1 MQVFDQIDVLT
12 IDRREW
18 HLWLLAFAV
27 ILVLALGI
35 AVLMYPT
42 AFSSPVI
49 LTGTTMRKVFFGFC
63 TLTFLL
69 LGYLL
74 DRQLVIRELRRE
86 LMEEQVRNVRI
97 RHQAS
102 VELLETLPGFSH
114 FQDRLAMEY
123 RRANTTQ
130 QPLSMLVVSLI
141 PSRDVSDPKEI
152 DASFGDAAKAVLRRL
167 RREDSIYLFREGV
180 FGIVLPG
187 TSGNDAYHV
196 SERLAEGLRD
206 ASGASDR
213 FTFDLRVVN
222 YPEHTASAREMEQ
235 VARSFLPEGALAA
248 RAA

>member
-1 MQVFDQIDVLT
+1 MQVFDRIDALT

-27 ILVLALGI
+27 ILVLALGM
-35 AVLMYPT
+35 ALLMYPT

-49 LTGTTMRKVFFGFC
+49 LGGTTLRKVFFGFC
-63 TLTFLL
+63 ALTFLL
-69 LGYLL
+69 IGYLF
-74 DRQLVIRELRRE
+74 DRQLVIRGLRRE
-86 LMEEQVRNVRI
+86 LLEEQASSVRI

-102 VELLETLPGFSH
+102 AELLETLPGFSH
-114 FQDRLAMEY
+114 FQDRLTMEY

-130 QPLSMLVVSLI
+130 QPLSLLIISLI
-141 PSRDVSDPKEI
+141 PSHALSDSKEI
-152 DASFGDAAKAVLRRL
+152 DDSYGDAAKAVVCRL
-167 RREDSIYLFREGV
+167 RREDSIYLFRRGV

-187 TSGNDAYHV
+187 TSGNEAYRV

-235 VARSFLPEGALAA
+235 VARSFLPEGALVAPAA
-248 RAA
+248 